1 MEEKD
6 LKITAIIKTHNCE
19 DYLCDTLEA
28 IKELDEIIIVDEHS
42 TDDTIEIA
50 KEYKA
55 KIIYANKNELSLG
68 LNQAIDEAQGNWIFL
83 LEDREIIPQKLIS
96 KIHSYIENPKK
107 NKFALS
113 FNQKYF
119 YLNKEIKAAR
129 KKNVLRFFKKGY
141 CELKNN
147 FSLELKLKKGKIQ
160 KIQDGFKKQS
170 ACILCFSKNSIIQ
183 SFENIIEYDKNLIKS
198 YSKTPSVI
206 FKPILTFLFWYIFKK
221 AIFEG
226 KAGYIFATKKY
237 FERFILETMLLEKS
251 KKE

>member
-6 LKITAIIKTHNCE
+6 LKITAIIKTRNCE
-19 DYLCDTLEA
+19 DYLCNTLEA

-83 LEDREIIPQKLIS
+83 LEDEEIIPQKLIS
-96 KIHSYIENPKK
+96 KIQNYIENPKK

-183 SFENIIEYDKNLIKS
+183 SFENIIE
-198 YSKTPSVI
+198 
-206 FKPILTFLFWYIFKK
+206 FFF
-221 AIFEG
+221 
-226 KAGYIFATKKY
+226 
-237 FERFILETMLLEKS
+237 
-251 KKE
+251 